1 MQENPQEKPIDIQD
15 LLPVTE
21 ILLQLAEECT
31 ELAQACH
38 KVRRCMDDLNPT
50 RMSYQEAVTKLNE
63 EWADVLLTKRYVSL
77 FNEEFVY
84 QVMQYKHTRW
94 LTSLKESR
102 EGGKKDEPDG
112 HDD

>member
-1 MQENPQEKPIDIQD
+1 MEEKKPDIQE

-21 ILLQLAEECT
+21 ILLQLAEECN

-63 EWADVLLTKRYVSL
+63 EWADVLLSKRYVNL
-77 FNEEFVY
+77 FNDEFVY
-84 QVMQYKHTRW
+84 EVMQYKHDRW
-94 LTSLKESR
+94 LNSLLEQQKGEDKPCQ
-102 EGGKKDEPDG
+102 EK
-112 HDD
+112 